1 VVWRLNLAI
10 LGNHSRVS
18 STGRLSCRLKADSSV
33 RIRPNFRV
41 RTIQNDQ
48 CGGEN
53 LIRAFQ
59 KGANIGKGGSKMT
72 RVLNKDRLPRMLRV
86 LDADGLDKELSR
98 TVASQEAAHTLLVEV
113 IRSDSLIQRR
123 PDPEV
128 SRKKG
133 RILRTVESYI
143 RTGMI
148 ASC

>member
-1 VVWRLNLAI
+1 
-10 LGNHSRVS
+10 
-18 STGRLSCRLKADSSV
+18 
-33 RIRPNFRV
+33 
-41 RTIQNDQ
+41 
-48 CGGEN
+48 
-53 LIRAFQ
+53 
-59 KGANIGKGGSKMT
+59 MT
-72 RVLNKDRLPRMLRV
+72 RVLNKDRLPRMLRI